1 VLFIARGLPAAVE
14 LMPEDLVVVV
24 RGAELSWQ
32 ALDTT
37 EGVEDIGA
45 QREVADAEAIVE
57 PPLVGRCERT
67 RVLEVVKIL
76 RRAEVDV
83 VTLDLPLA
91 IVEEGEAFA

>member
-1 VLFIARGLPAAVE
+1 MLFITRGLPAAVE
-14 LMPEDLVVVV
+14 LMSEDLVVVV

-57 PPLVGRCERT
+57 PPWSVGVSVPEY
-67 RVLEVVKIL
+67 L
-76 RRAEVDV
+76 R
-83 VTLDLPLA
+83 
-91 IVEEGEAFA
+91 